1 MRIAFDHQI
10 FGWQTY
16 GGISRYA
23 FELARTLAATEDVRV
38 VSPLYVTR
46 YLAQAP
52 DTLKVWGMAIPQIA
66 RTGRIVRAVN
76 APVARA
82 MLWGFKPDI
91 VHETYYA
98 ARSVA
103 PKRARRVLTVYDMI
117 HERFPESFRSA
128 DPTSREKRAAVAR
141 ADHVICIS
149 HQTRQ
154 DLIEIF
160 DVDPEKVSVV
170 HLGFTLTS
178 GDAFPAEATEGR
190 PFVLY
195 VGNRGGYKNFDGLLR
210 AVASLP
216 RLRDTVDIV
225 CFGGGGFS
233 GQEIR
238 RIAEL
243 GLDAARVRQVSGSDA
258 VLAGLYRAAR
268 LFVFPSRYEGF
279 GIPPLEA
286 MSFGCPVACAN
297 VSSIPEV
304 VGDAGAYFDPD
315 DPGDIAATIDSL
327 LADDDGRRQLI
338 ARGHTRLEQFSW
350 ARCADETAAVYRTVL
365 GRG

>member
-23 FELARTLAATEDVRV
+23 FELARTLAATDEVRV
-38 VSPLYVTR
+38 VSPLYVNS
-46 YLAQAP
+46 YLAHAP
-52 DTLKVWGMAIPQIA
+52 DTLKVWGMAVPRVA
-66 RTGRIVRAVN
+66 RTGRIVRAIN
-76 APVARA
+76 APVTRA
-82 MLWGFKPDI
+82 LLWGFRPDI

-117 HERFPESFRSA
+117 HERFPESFRSS

-160 DVDPEKVSVV
+160 DVNPDKVSVV
-170 HLGFTLTS
+170 HLGFTLTA
-178 GDAFPAEATEGR
+178 GDAAPAASPGDR

-195 VGNRGGYKNFDGLLR
+195 VGNRAGYKNFDGLLQ
-210 AVASLP
+210 AVATLP
-216 RLRDTVDIV
+216 RLRDAVDIV

-233 GQEIR
+233 GQETR

-243 GLDAARVRQVSGSDA
+243 GLDAARVRQVSGSDV
-258 VLAGLYRAAR
+258 VLVGLYRAAR
-268 LFVFPSRYEGF
+268 LFVFPSFYEGF

-286 MSFGCPVACAN
+286 MNFDCPVACSN

-304 VGDAGAYFDPD
+304 VGDAGGYFDPG
-315 DPGDIAATIDSL
+315 DPDAIAAVIESL
-327 LADDDGRRQLI
+327 IHDRARRAELI
-338 ARGHTRLEQFSW
+338 ARGRKRLERFSW
-350 ARCADETAAVYRTVL
+350 ARCAEQTLEVYRRTL
-365 GRG
+365 GY